1 MAANLV
7 EKLQEAIKACEE
19 IPVKDVNAQKQQ
31 IMEQF
36 KELQKAVFEIVDEK
50 TIILS
55 ALKWKQTQKIV
66 SEKVTFKNIL
76 EAEAKRISLHY
87 GYSYET
93 VYEMIEV
100 ENNLNYQSECVEDY
114 LFSESSYRHTYWILV
129 E

>member
-19 IPVKDVNAQKQQ
+19 IPVKDLKAQKQQ
-31 IMEQF
+31 IAEQF

-55 ALKWKQTQKIV
+55 NLKW
-66 SEKVTFKNIL
+66 EKTEKKAGLAVEL
-76 EAEAKRISLHY
+76 EELLKGEAKRIALQY
-87 GYSYET
+87 GYSSET
-93 VYEMIEV
+93 VFEMLQTKNEF
-100 ENNLNYQSECVEDY
+100 NYHIDLWFTY
-114 LFSESSYRHTYWILV
+114 IKYTYWTLV

>member
-19 IPVKDVNAQKQQ
+19 IPVKELNAQKQQ

-55 ALKWKQTQKIV
+55 ALNWKKTNKTVLESVEFTKI
-66 SEKVTFKNIL
+66 I
-76 EAEAKRISLHY
+76 EAEAKRIALQY
-87 GYSYET
+87 GYSYEAI
-93 VYEMIEV
+93 YEMLEIK
-100 ENNLNYQSECVEDY
+100 NKLNHQAKCTDPH
-114 LFSESSYRHTYWILV
+114 LLSESSYTYTYWIL

>member
-19 IPVKDVNAQKQQ
+19 IPVKDLNAQKQQ
-31 IMEQF
+31 IAEQF

-55 ALKWKQTQKIV
+55 TLKWKQTKTIV
-66 SEKVTFKNIL
+66 CTTFLNVL
-76 EAEAKRISLHY
+76 QAEARRIALQY

-93 VYEMIEV
+93 IYEMLKIKNDFSHE
-100 ENNLNYQSECVEDY
+100 EICLTAR
-114 LFSESSYRHTYWILV
+114 LFSESKYSYTYWTL

>member
-19 IPVKDVNAQKQQ
+19 IPVKELNAQKQQ
-31 IMEQF
+31 IAEMF

-55 ALKWKQTQKIV
+55 ALKW
-66 SEKVTFKNIL
+66 EKTEKRVGLAVEL
-76 EAEAKRISLHY
+76 EELLRSEAKRIALQY
-87 GYSYET
+87 GYSNES
-93 VYEMIEV
+93 VFEMLQTKNEFNHSMDFCFTNIK
-100 ENNLNYQSECVEDY
+100 Y
-114 LFSESSYRHTYWILV
+114 TYWTLV

>member
-19 IPVKDVNAQKQQ
+19 IPVKELNAQKQQ

-55 ALKWKQTQKIV
+55 ALKWKKVEKKV
-66 SEKVTFKNIL
+66 SGEFDSLL
-76 EAEAKRISLHY
+76 EAEAKKIALQY
-87 GYSYET
+87 GYLWET
-93 VYEMIEV
+93 VYEILEVKNKYDHESDCIESHLLCNSV
-100 ENNLNYQSECVEDY
+100 YMFE
-114 LFSESSYRHTYWILV
+114 YWTL